1 MKKNQVNA
9 ILINQ
14 TKRRNTVLAFVCVII
29 IVSILSL
36 ASFLIYVNRDKDYYV
51 SYDETSNIDYKVFL
65 KDNEF
70 FNDSY
75 LGTNKQYIASL
86 IDYINADFNY
96 KLSLE
101 EKEVEY
107 KYSYRIE
114 AAVDVKQKGTN
125 FSLYSDNIELS
136 EEIEKTSSLKDVVI
150 DENIKIDYNYYNNL
164 IKKFIN
170 VYELENIESTL
181 TINMY
186 INIIGSCE
194 DFAENKAKESV
205 MSLSIPLTTKTM
217 AIDLS
222 DNLIISDNNVMQCK
236 SVYTNNFIF
245 IILGTLFALI
255 DLCLIILTF
264 KYIIET
270 RTAEDMYER
279 ELKKILNN
287 YGSYIQTLSNDFN
300 FNEYQ
305 MLKLD
310 TFTDMLEIR
319 DTIRQPILMKQNPDK
334 TGAYF
339 VIPSNTKILYVYRLK
354 VSDIEKEIQK
364 KSKHII
370 EEF

>member
-1 MKKNQVNA
+1 MKKNQVNS

-14 TKRRNTVLAFVCVII
+14 TKRRNTVLAFVCLII
-29 IVSILSL
+29 ICSILSL
-36 ASFLIYVNRDKDYYV
+36 SFFLIYMNRNKDYYV

-70 FNDSY
+70 FNNNY
-75 LGTNKQYIASL
+75 LGTNKQYIANL
-86 IDYINADFNY
+86 IDYINADFIY

-101 EKEVEY
+101 EKDVEY
-107 KYSYRIE
+107 KYSYRID
-114 AAVDVKQKGTN
+114 ATVDVKQKGTN
-125 FSLYSDNIELS
+125 FSLYSDNIELLD
-136 EEIEKTSSLKDVVI
+136 EIEKTSSSKDVTI
-150 DENIKIDYNYYNNL
+150 NENIKIDYNYYNNL

-194 DFAENKAKESV
+194 DFVDNKEKESV
-205 MSLSIPLTTKTM
+205 ISLSIPLTTKTM

-222 DNLIISDNNVMQCK
+222 DNLIVSENNVMQCK

-245 IILGTLFALI
+245 IIFGTLFALV
-255 DLCLIILTF
+255 DLCLIILVF
-264 KYIIET
+264 KYIIKT

-287 YGSYIQTLSNDFN
+287 YGSYIQTFSNEFDFKK
-300 FNEYQ
+300 YQ

-319 DTIRQPILMKQNPDK
+319 DTIRQPILMKQNSDK

-339 VIPSNTKILYVYRLK
+339 IIPSNTKILYVYRLK
-354 VSDIEKEIQK
+354 VSDMKKEIQK
-364 KSKHII
+364 KLKNNI